1 MLSDSR
7 SDHRGKEG
15 ITLPA
20 ERLWESGEGRGRS
33 LHAAAAAAAAALS
46 LVSPSLSGVAAAFF
60 LHPEETSGGRNSDWL
75 NAEAVITLLF
85 RRLAHGAKFALQP
98 LQVFNKK

>member
-20 ERLWESGEGRGRS
+20 ERLWEAGEGRRRGRS
-33 LHAAAAAAAAALS
+33 LHAAAAAAALS
-46 LVSPSLSGVAAAFF
+46 LSPRRSQVSL
-60 LHPEETSGGRNSDWL
+60 
-75 NAEAVITLLF
+75 LLF
-85 RRLAHGAKFALQP
+85 PAS
-98 LQVFNKK
+98 